1 MNNLNKK
8 VYLPDA
14 QNVFAVKQFRN
25 MYGDDLYMNMVE
37 KNDSMKMHPGQ
48 RRINKKKKI
57 EEKIVEVI
65 NDTIM
70 TIADDDLN
78 QRNYNNESSSDNIF
92 LDDQQQQAY
101 NDGLQVED
109 CKDSYT
115 CDVVD
120 DEVILEDDDNYLS
133 FNDDVDD
140 DDDWCNG
147 ADEEY
152 DDRIIHQMHGGGGC
166 FEDGTADDVN
176 DQQEEDIV
184 KSYYSNSFNILDDCL
199 NIAFKIKCRA
209 EGIFHKNGLDVQDL
223 YPNSSATVKD
233 CSLLIRNFTSR
244 HKLSEQGE
252 LSLVFL
258 LKKLLPSNA
267 KLPLHQTKYG
277 SYVSDIDK
285 VLNEDNLIS
294 GVKTFDICPLLG
306 CTVFVGNDEFKF
318 QCPSC
323 GTNRYTNCAEC
334 TRNKKP
340 IMMVNGN
347 NNRCQHSGRLAKK
360 QLSYKCIL
368 PTILKA
374 VLQPCFLQL
383 INFKSYNYINGNN
396 QNEYI
401 CDIGDSI
408 AYKEGMEEMKK
419 QFNELK
425 LKQSIVNNV
434 IISDK
439 TIHVPLLLSIFFDG
453 VQMFSTKQNIP
464 YSPLFLTILN
474 LPPLVRSIIGLGKLA
489 VLFIIIYL
497 NNIVK
502 PSLLFFNIFVL
513 LGMFKLASFTSE
525 RHSAAELFLFKECL
539 MKEIQYLNDGYAI
552 EINGQSYLIQ
562 CRLIQ
567 FVFDTKEIGESLCV
581 HHTNGYEICP
591 FCYDTKGWYLPNKHK
606 MIICDQR
613 YLLPLY
619 HGLRVHGQTAN
630 CCPNFAPE
638 DYYRSYSETYK
649 GRFFYSLHSKN
660 AVGKTIIPTA
670 ATEDVLLN
678 PRVAQDMGLNL
689 VPFFFNVCDEANREI
704 IINFLFHEATPS
716 IWFHNQSQYPME
728 LFTKSIYLY
737 YEYCNYK
744 PYKPLFLKDK
754 KFHQENAIKVNKIRA
769 TGIKVEHS
777 MGVKDDFYGFLSK
790 YVSLEKHLNFD
801 PAHVIKNIYDYIY
814 KLWTA
819 DLPIINEGLFKNNS
833 VTKCWPFIK
842 QLSDKKE
849 SLPWNISKANQE
861 KIDAW
866 MLSIHVPMGYKNSF
880 EATSIFAYT
889 QMSKFNV
896 KMNIIKS
903 IFPLIFFLL
912 RNDMPVEYRAIF
924 MMFSELIVDLSS
936 PVIDTSTINSLYENA
951 IEFVNL
957 FQGLIP
963 HTEHHMVY
971 HSLIHLPQHIPVAGL
986 LKNWSS
992 YAGERG
998 NSIVKSFIK
1007 KGGANYEKTSNLRYN
1022 RHESVMLESDE
1033 SPYNFNIN
1041 GIIDRNSYMGRTL
1054 LDNREFYIDDTKSSF
1069 VYNPFRMLIYG
1080 EQCECINTYMTHFE
1094 ASNFLN
1100 SLIKEIMKQ
1109 CRNMNEAKEKS
1120 ELFSLYCLHLQLIQ
1134 TYKTSWYKRTNIDV
1148 IYETTD
1154 IKFYDF
1160 LSILYA
1166 IRKNKNVDNQ
1176 LEPAKKQI
1184 MEQVEKS
1191 EGDEFIL
1198 LKKRLIIARR
1208 CC

>member
-1 MNNLNKK
+1 
-8 VYLPDA
+8 
-14 QNVFAVKQFRN
+14 
-25 MYGDDLYMNMVE
+25 
-37 KNDSMKMHPGQ
+37 
-48 RRINKKKKI
+48 
-57 EEKIVEVI
+57 
-65 NDTIM
+65 
-70 TIADDDLN
+70 
-78 QRNYNNESSSDNIF
+78 
-92 LDDQQQQAY
+92 
-101 NDGLQVED
+101 
-109 CKDSYT
+109 
-115 CDVVD
+115 
-120 DEVILEDDDNYLS
+120 
-133 FNDDVDD
+133 
-140 DDDWCNG
+140 
-147 ADEEY
+147 
-152 DDRIIHQMHGGGGC
+152 
-166 FEDGTADDVN
+166 
-176 DQQEEDIV
+176 
-184 KSYYSNSFNILDDCL
+184 
-199 NIAFKIKCRA
+199 
-209 EGIFHKNGLDVQDL
+209 
-223 YPNSSATVKD
+223 
-233 CSLLIRNFTSR
+233 
-244 HKLSEQGE
+244 
-252 LSLVFL
+252 
-258 LKKLLPSNA
+258 
-267 KLPLHQTKYG
+267 
-277 SYVSDIDK
+277 
-285 VLNEDNLIS
+285 
-294 GVKTFDICPLLG
+294 
-306 CTVFVGNDEFKF
+306 
-318 QCPSC
+318 
-323 GTNRYTNCAEC
+323 
-334 TRNKKP
+334 
-340 IMMVNGN
+340 
-347 NNRCQHSGRLAKK
+347 
-360 QLSYKCIL
+360 
-368 PTILKA
+368 
-374 VLQPCFLQL
+374 
-383 INFKSYNYINGNN
+383 
-396 QNEYI
+396 
-401 CDIGDSI
+401 
-408 AYKEGMEEMKK
+408 
-419 QFNELK
+419 
-425 LKQSIVNNV
+425 
-434 IISDK
+434 
-439 TIHVPLLLSIFFDG
+439 
-453 VQMFSTKQNIP
+453 
-464 YSPLFLTILN
+464 
-474 LPPLVRSIIGLGKLA
+474 
-489 VLFIIIYL
+489 
-497 NNIVK
+497 
-502 PSLLFFNIFVL
+502 
-513 LGMFKLASFTSE
+513 MFKLASFTSE

-539 MKEIQYLNDGYAI
+539 MKEIQYLNSGYAI

-613 YLLPLY
+613 YLLPLF

-638 DYYRSYSETYK
+638 DYYRSYSETYN

-660 AVGKTIIPTA
+660 AAGKTIIPTA

-689 VPFFFNVCDEANREI
+689 VPFFFNVCDEENREI

-728 LFTKSIYLY
+728 LFTKSKYLY

-744 PYKPLFLKDK
+744 PYKPLFLKDN

-769 TGIKVEHS
+769 TGSKAEHS
-777 MGVKDDFYGFLSK
+777 LGVKDHFYGFDSK
-790 YVSLEKHLNFD
+790 HVSLEKHLNFD

-819 DLPIINEGLFKNNS
+819 DLPIINEGLFKNVS

-866 MLSIHVPMGYKNSF
+866 MLSIHIPMGYKNSF

-889 QMSKFNV
+889 QMSKFSV

-903 IFPLIFFLL
+903 IFPLMFFLL

-924 MMFSELIVDLSS
+924 MMFSELIIDLSS
-936 PVIDTSTINSLYENA
+936 PVIDTSTIKSLYENA
-951 IEFVNL
+951 VEFVNL
-957 FQGLIP
+957 FQGFIP

-1007 KGGANYEKTSNLRYN
+1007 KGGANYEKTSSLRYN

-1041 GIIDRNSYMGRTL
+1041 GIIDRISYMGRTL
-1054 LDNREFYIDDTKSSF
+1054 LDNREFYIDDTKSF
-1069 VYNPFRMLIYG
+1069 VYNPFRMLIYS

-1120 ELFSLYCLHLQLIQ
+1120 ELFSLYCLHLHLIQ
-1134 TYKTSWYKRTNIDV
+1134 TYKISWYKRTNIDV

-1176 LEPAKKQI
+1176 LEHAKKQL

-1198 LKKRLIIARR
+1198 LKTNNNNSSSLLLKDLFKHMRYKINLSLKALIYGLKCKGKGYESRVTEHERYNDDNYTNAMKMTWKDRKEYSTWCKFRFSTHFNNSIKFIEQTTNYFDGNPDNSYYGQFNFFMKLSIPSEKILHGLKMASVTAVSNHTPSYMWNHPSKNKNEQYKSRSVIDCIDFRVSKLNMLQSGVSFVPFTDVFATKFGVIGVDKDGNPYVNDKNNLPKEKNLKRSNFSTDRIDNISKLYFIELQPERHEVKFDVNNNEMYNS
-1208 CC
+1208 